1 MQLSKTETRNRQ
13 GAGLSSRLA
22 VLFAIAGGIAVGN
35 LYWAQPLLTEI
46 ATALQVSTGTIGLLV
61 TMTQIGYAV
70 GVLLI
75 VPLGDM
81 LPRRSLIP
89 AVMACSALALLS
101 GALSPSF
108 TTLAAALAAVGM
120 TTVAGQLLTPLAGD
134 LATPEERG
142 KVVGTIVSGLLAGIL
157 LSRTVSG
164 VLSDAFGWRVVYAVA
179 ALCTLLMA
187 VVLWFV
193 IPAEPPR
200 PRVAYGKLILSI
212 FQIVGRYRIVQVTL
226 LIGALA
232 FSVFTLFWTGLTYL
246 LSAPPYSYSVSQI
259 GLVGLVGL
267 AGALAARRVGRFHD
281 RGWSVA
287 VTGLALCL
295 ATASLLI
302 AMVGTSSILLVL
314 LAVLLLDVA
323 IQAVN
328 VLNQSRIL
336 SVDPASR
343 SRLNTAFVACNFIG
357 GALGSALSGPLWS
370 WGGWRALMLC
380 GVSLTLLALA
390 LWFGGRETLDTT
402 SVDRSGT

>member
-1 MQLSKTETRNRQ
+1 MT
-13 GAGLSSRLA
+13 SRLA
-22 VLFAIAGGIAVGN
+22 VLFAVAGGIAVGN
-35 LYWAQPLLTEI
+35 LYWAHPLLTEI
-46 ATALQVSTGTIGLLV
+46 ATKLRISTGTVGLIV
-61 TMTQIGYAV
+61 TVTQIGYAV

-89 AVMACSALALLS
+89 GVMACSALALLG
-101 GALSPSF
+101 GALSPNF
-108 TTLAAALAAVGM
+108 FVLAASLAAVGI

-142 KVVGTIVSGLLAGIL
+142 KIVGTIVSGLLAGIL

-164 VLSDAFGWRVVYAVA
+164 FLSDAFGWRFVYGVA

-187 VVLWFV
+187 AVLWFV
-193 IPAEPPR
+193 IPAERPR
-200 PRVAYGKLILSI
+200 PRVAYRKLILSV
-212 FQIVGRYRIVQVTL
+212 FQIVGRYLIVQVTL
-226 LIGALA
+226 LVGALA
-232 FSVFTLFWTGLTYL
+232 FSVFTLFWTGLTFL
-246 LSAPPYSYSVSQI
+246 LSAPPYSYTVSQI
-259 GLVGLVGL
+259 GIVGIVGL

-302 AMVGTSSILLVL
+302 AMVGAGSIFLVL
-314 LAVLLLDVA
+314 VAVLLLDVA

-328 VLNQSRIL
+328 VLNQSRML
-336 SVDPASR
+336 SVDPLSR

-370 WGGWRALMLC
+370 WGGWTALMLC

-390 LWFGGRETLDTT
+390 IWFGGRQILEPR
-402 SVDRSGT
+402 V